1 LYSYNNT
8 KMETEEKSI
17 KEEIALLINMMQQ
30 IINGEEYKGKEKMI
44 KQYSDLINEKIQQQ
58 ANIKNKNKQKKEKDN
73 LLFN

>member
-1 LYSYNNT
+1 
-8 KMETEEKSI
+8 METEEKSI

-58 ANIKNKNKQKKEKDN
+58 TNIKNKNKQKKDN

>member
-1 LYSYNNT
+1 
-8 KMETEEKSI
+8 METEEKSI